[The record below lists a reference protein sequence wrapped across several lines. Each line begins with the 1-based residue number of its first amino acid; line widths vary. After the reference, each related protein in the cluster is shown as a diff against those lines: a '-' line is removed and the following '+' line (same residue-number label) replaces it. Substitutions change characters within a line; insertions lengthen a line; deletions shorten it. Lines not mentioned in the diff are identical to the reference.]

1 MHWASAVSERVD
13 TYTAIKEAARA
24 LRGGQPEPPDL
35 VFAFLSSH
43 HADHYERVSD
53 WVREELGEATL
64 VGCSAAGVIG
74 GGQELEGREG
84 VALIAGWLPG
94 VQVRVGHV
102 AEFLP
107 ATYEEWVEYLEINP
121 TEKCHFLLFADS
133 VTCDIDVVL
142 QSLDNAF
149 PGTIKAGGMANAGA
163 EDAPATLFAHGDVL
177 EGGAV
182 VIALQGA
189 LELHAVVSQGCR
201 PVGEPYIVT
210 RSRGNVIKELNAGRP
225 AEVLRRIYESLNP
238 RDLALFNTSM
248 FLGMDLG
255 SQDTRSRYGR
265 GDFLIRNILGI
276 DPESGALAVDSR
288 VDAYQVVQF
297 HMRDRDTAAADL
309 NERLRELARS
319 ELGPHIRGALMFSC
333 FGRGERLFGSPNHDT
348 DLFARRVGP
357 VALSGFFCN
366 GEVGPVGG
374 RSCMHG
380 YTSVFAVF
388 CEPKTDPE
396 PPI

>member
-24 LRGGQPEPPDL
+24 LRVGQPEPPDL
-35 VFAFLSSH
+35 VFAFVSSH
-43 HADHYERVSD
+43 HADNYERVSD

-74 GGQELEGREG
+74 GGHELEGREG
-84 VALIAGWLPG
+84 LALIAGWWRG

-102 AEFLP
+102 AEFVP
-107 ATYEEWVEYLEINP
+107 GTHQEWVEYLEIDP
-121 TEKCHFLLFADS
+121 AQKCHFLLFADS

-142 QSLDNAF
+142 QSLDTAF
-149 PGTIKAGGMANAGA
+149 PGTIKAGGMANAGS
-163 EDAPATLFAHGDVL
+163 EDSPAALFAHGDLL

-182 VIALQGA
+182 VVALQGA
-189 LELHAVVSQGCR
+189 IELHAVVSQGCR

-210 RSRGNVIKELNAGRP
+210 RARGNVIKELNAGRP
-225 AEVLRRIYESLNP
+225 AEVLRRIYETLNP

-255 SQDTRSRYGR
+255 SEDTRSRYDR

-288 VDAYQVVQF
+288 VDPYQVVQF
-297 HMRDRDTAAADL
+297 HMRDRETAAADL
-309 NERLRELARS
+309 NVRLRDLARS
-319 ELGPHIRGALMFSC
+319 ELGPQIRGALMFSC
-333 FGRGERLFGSPNHDT
+333 VGRGERLFGSPNHDS
-348 DLFARRVGP
+348 DLFTRRVGP
-357 VALSGFFCN
+357 RALSGFFCN
-366 GEVGPVGG
+366 GEVGPVGE
-374 RSCMHG
+374 RTCMHG

-388 CEPKTDPE
+388 CEPKTE
-396 PPI
+396 SPI

>member
-1 MHWASAVSERVD
+1 
-13 TYTAIKEAARA
+13 
-24 LRGGQPEPPDL
+24 
-35 VFAFLSSH
+35 
-43 HADHYERVSD
+43 
-53 WVREELGEATL
+53 
-64 VGCSAAGVIG
+64 
-74 GGQELEGREG
+74 
-84 VALIAGWLPG
+84 
-94 VQVRVGHV
+94 
-102 AEFLP
+102 
-107 ATYEEWVEYLEINP
+107 
-121 TEKCHFLLFADS
+121 
-133 VTCDIDVVL
+133 
-142 QSLDNAF
+142 
-149 PGTIKAGGMANAGA
+149 MANAGA

-248 FLGMDLG
+248 FMGMDLG

-288 VDAYQVVQF
+288 VDPYQVVQF

-309 NERLRELARS
+309 NERLRQLARS

-333 FGRGERLFGSPNHDT
+333 FGRGERLFGSPNHDS

-366 GEVGPVGG
+366 GEVGPVGT

-388 CEPKTDPE
+388 CERDPKADPE
-396 PPI
+396 ALL